1 MSGDRENFSPFQK
14 EMIKL
19 EVVEGLRRALDKNFR
34 RLLDSAKKDWE
45 RLFAGKDPSDACVSV
60 RITSGENKRSAL
72 PCGGF
77 LQRPAWSP
85 LNGNGRG
92 SLA

>member
-1 MSGDRENFSPFQK
+1 MSGDQRNFSPFEK

-45 RLFAGKDPSDACVSV
+45 RLFNGKDPSDACVSV
-60 RITSGENKRSAL
+60 RISKAPEDKARLQPRA
-72 PCGGF
+72 GF
-77 LQRPAWSP
+77 LPAPKAQSAGKTKP
-85 LNGNGRG
+85 
-92 SLA
+92 SLV